1 MANLKYINHLNETI
15 EFYSENYF
23 VDSYKLRDY
32 SWNYDTD
39 FNKIKNFNRLGVTS
53 KKLTVSVL
61 ASSAQTAI
69 SLYNSLF
76 ETFEADVLA
85 QSPGKFYIGD
95 YYFTGF
101 VSDSTKSSYSSAQN
115 LLTLEL
121 NIISDTNI
129 WTRET
134 SYSFSKDQTI
144 SGHGYVYGYPYNYA
158 SGANKNILNDSLAD
172 SNFKLTI
179 YGAAS
184 NPEVY
189 FGDHLYSI
197 ETDLETNEYLEID
210 SKSKTIYKVQSD
222 GTRVNALNSRDRDNY
237 IFQKIPTGTVSV
249 SWNNNFGFDITLFDE
264 RSEPKWS
271 A

>member
-1 MANLKYINHLNETI
+1 MPDLKYVNHLNETI

-23 VDSYKLRDY
+23 VDSYKIRDY
-32 SWNYDTD
+32 AWNYDKD
-39 FNKIKNFNRLGVTS
+39 FNKIKNFNRIGVGS

-61 ASSAQTAI
+61 ASSTQAAFT
-69 SLYNSLF
+69 LYNSLF
-76 ETFEADVLA
+76 ETFEIDVLA

-101 VSDSTKSSYSSAQN
+101 VSESAKSSYSSSQN
-115 LLTLEL
+115 LLTLDL
-121 NIISDTNI
+121 TIISDTNI

-134 SYSFSKDQTI
+134 SYSFLKDQLI

-158 SGANKNILNDSLAD
+158 SSANKSFSNDSLAD

-184 NPEVY
+184 SPSVY
-189 FGDHLYSI
+189 LGGHLYSI
-197 ETDLETNEYLEID
+197 ETDIESNEYLVID
-210 SKSKTIYKVQSD
+210 SKNKTAQKVQAD
-222 GTRVNALNSRDRDNY
+222 GTRVSVLAYRDRDNY
-237 IFQKIPTGTVSV
+237 IFQKIPTDLVSV
-249 SWNNNFGFDITLFDE
+249 SWNNNFGFDITIFDE

-271 A
+271 